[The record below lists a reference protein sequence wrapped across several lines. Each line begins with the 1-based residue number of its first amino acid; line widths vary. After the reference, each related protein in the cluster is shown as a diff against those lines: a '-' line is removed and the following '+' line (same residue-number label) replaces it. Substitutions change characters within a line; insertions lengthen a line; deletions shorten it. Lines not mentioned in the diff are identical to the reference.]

1 LRDEDPTVKHFTP
14 SQELAEGLGVLTV
27 CRLIE
32 EADSAFFQPG
42 RPIHIARAPGRLD
55 IMGGLG
61 GGLAPLALS
70 LPTAEAACAAIQ
82 LRDDDLIRLWSPC
95 RDGSRTQMLTVRLG
109 DLGLPATPI
118 DYQEARAFLLADPR
132 DRWAGYLLGSLLA
145 LAREHAVTPEHG
157 AELLVYSDVPDMC
170 GVASSSAVTV
180 AVLRVFAKQFG
191 LDLPAAEFARLAQ
204 VVEREV
210 LNADARVADSMAS
223 LLAESG
229 ELLML
234 RGAAGD
240 LVARVPVPKDLEFV
254 GLETGTQSDGKT
266 EQHLSDDEVQRTHR
280 FHQLITEDA
289 TPENRRE
296 LGDLMFASHEHYAQR
311 GVSNDACDLVIKV
324 LQQRREKGGSVFG
337 ARLTGRGGGG
347 TVVLVGEPTKVWYE
361 ALRAKKALNE
371 ATGHSGHVFRWSSPG
386 AMSFGGV
393 ELQPKNE

>member
-1 LRDEDPTVKHFTP
+1 MKHFTP

-42 RPIHIARAPGRLD
+42 RAIHIARAPGRLD
-55 IMGGLG
+55 IMGGLAG
-61 GGLAPLALS
+61 GQSPLS
-70 LPTAEAACAAIQ
+70 LSMPTAEAACAAIQ

-95 RDGSRTQMLTVRLG
+95 RDGSRTQMLTVRMG

-118 DYQEARAFLLADPR
+118 DYSEARAFLVADPR

-145 LAREHAVTPEHG
+145 LAREHALTPENG
-157 AELLVYSDVPDMC
+157 VELLIYSDVPNAC
-170 GVASSSAVTV
+170 GVASSSAVTI
-180 AVLRVFAKQFG
+180 AALRAFALQFG
-191 LDLPAAEFARLAQ
+191 LELSAAEFGRLAQ

-210 LNADARVADSMAS
+210 LQADGRVADSMAS

-229 ELLML
+229 ELLVL

-240 LVARVPVPKDLEFV
+240 LVARVPVPGDLEFV
-254 GLETGTQSDGKT
+254 GLETGTQSNGEAKA
-266 EQHLSDDEVQRTHR
+266 HLSEDEVQRTQR
-280 FHQLITEDA
+280 FQELLAADA

-296 LGDLMFASHEHYAQR
+296 LGDLMFASHEYYSQL
-311 GVSNDACDLVIKV
+311 GCSNDACDLVVNV
-324 LQQRREKGGSVFG
+324 LKQRREKGGSVFG

-347 TVVLVGEPTKVWYE
+347 TVVLMGEPTKVWHE
-361 ALRAKKALNE
+361 ALRAKKALKE
-371 ATGHSGHVFRWSSPG
+371 STGHSGHVFRWSSPG
-386 AMSFGGV
+386 AMSFGSL